1 MELSLNA
8 SCFGNY
14 SPTRVMGRSTILAQ
28 RSNRVLSDRP
38 STEAVAYHSTDNLPT
53 SPTDLAPT
61 AEKHSSNN
69 KANMIVHTN
78 TTLDQAAVS
87 AGTVEAFVLMARK
100 YSDRNRFEAA
110 LDCYSR
116 ALRIQNKMAKSQAER
131 LFLADLLFEIGTV
144 HFQLRDAEKALAA
157 YDLCR
162 SIRHELLEWD
172 DERNVLVLLEEAR
185 LFNVI
190 GDSESGVRVLEELI
204 GMLCCAKNHDDGLLR
219 ECWMELARHQEK
231 LGLSGEAQSSR
242 QEAGKL

>member
-1 MELSLNA
+1 
-8 SCFGNY
+8 
-14 SPTRVMGRSTILAQ
+14 MGRSTILAQ
-28 RSNRVLSDRP
+28 RSNRVLSARQ
-38 STEAVAYHSTDNLPT
+38 STEEVAYHSTDNLPT

-100 YSDRNRFEAA
+100 YSDRNRFESA

-116 ALRIQNKMAKSQAER
+116 ALRIQNKMAKSQADR
-131 LFLADLLFEIGTV
+131 LLLADLLFEIGTV

-185 LFNVI
+185 LFSVI
-190 GDSESGVRVLEELI
+190 GDSESGVGVLEELI